1 MHQPPLSLQEIFLV
15 LISVSRY
22 INPNAT
28 VRAGRI
34 MSVTPPGIEPSIF
47 ELVAQCLNQL
57 HHVPQQDTDYGESH
71 SK

>member
-1 MHQPPLSLQEIFLV
+1 MPQEIFLV

-28 VRAGRI
+28 VHARR

-47 ELVAQCLNQL
+47 ELVAQCLNQMQ
-57 HHVPQQDTDYGESH
+57 HVPQQDIGYGESH